1 MGIIIIINNAI
12 IPLIFALAVA
22 AFVWGVVQFF
32 FLNADDVEKKSKGK
46 QFMIWGIV
54 ALAVMLSVWG
64 LVGILGSTFGLGTG
78 SVLPQ
83 VVPPGS

>member
-1 MGIIIIINNAI
+1 
-12 IPLIFALAVA
+12 
-22 AFVWGVVQFF
+22 
-32 FLNADDVEKKSKGK
+32 
-46 QFMIWGIV
+46 MIWGIV

>member
-1 MGIIIIINNAI
+1 MV
-12 IPLIFALAVA
+12 AL
-22 AFVWGVVQFF
+22 FWGLLRFF
-32 FLNADDVEKKSKGK
+32 FLNADDVEKKSKGN